1 MISEISILMP
11 CRDNECYDL
20 VADIS
25 AQAES
30 LIRSGRPLR
39 YEIIVADDGSTSQAV
54 ISRNRRIDALPE
66 CTYIVRGRNVG
77 RAAIRNFLARTAS
90 YGWLLFMDSD
100 LKVRSGSFLKN
111 YLDAD
116 APETAYGGY
125 TISGDAGKLRGNL
138 RYRYETRYS
147 RNASAE
153 ERRKRPYDMFH
164 MSNFAIR
171 RDIMLA
177 HPLDERVT
185 RYGHEDLLF
194 GKTLKKAGVS
204 VTHIDNPLSFEDFET
219 NASFMAKTEES
230 VIMLNE
236 LRDELRGYSAVIAAA
251 DKLGR
256 MRLMPLAAA
265 LFRILAKPI
274 KNNLTGNNPSVLLF
288 NMYKLGMFCS
298 LENSKTRRQKPQN
311 AS

>member
-171 RDIMLA
+171 RESGLESVVSRRISEVTNVDIHL
-177 HPLDERVT
+177 LVSFLITINESYLGTRLGRVMPNSLP
-185 RYGHEDLLF
+185 LLF
-194 GKTLKKAGVS
+194 YTRQGGKYMV
-204 VTHIDNPLSFEDFET
+204 
-219 NASFMAKTEES
+219 
-230 VIMLNE
+230 
-236 LRDELRGYSAVIAAA
+236 
-251 DKLGR
+251 
-256 MRLMPLAAA
+256 
-265 LFRILAKPI
+265 
-274 KNNLTGNNPSVLLF
+274 
-288 NMYKLGMFCS
+288 
-298 LENSKTRRQKPQN
+298 
-311 AS
+311 